1 MRNRELILF
10 LTVFVIFTACN
21 QETTQVTKEVNW
33 QLGPFVKQDADN
45 PILGALDST
54 LFYCP
59 VRQADVAWEAKDV
72 FNPAAI
78 VRNDTIFMLYRA
90 EDTVGIYSG
99 TSRLGLAW
107 SVDGTRFIRNPQPVF
122 YPDNDGLENYEW
134 EGGVEDPRITRMP
147 KGEYI
152 VTYTSYDGHVARL
165 NIATTPDLLN
175 WEKYGPAFQSEKYIN
190 EWSKS
195 GAIVSESIQN
205 IPTAI
210 KINGKY
216 WMYWGDT
223 DIFLATS
230 NDLIHWEPFE
240 NEDGTLKKIL
250 SPREAMFDSRLVEPG
265 PPAMITENGILLIY
279 NGMNKDEGGDPELAA
294 GVYSGGQALF
304 DLSDPGKLIN
314 RSTRHFITPDKD
326 YEITGQ
332 VGNVCF
338 VEGLVHYKEKWF
350 LYYGTADSKIAVAVA
365 K

>member
-1 MRNRELILF
+1 MGRKVILIVSCIVF
-10 LTVFVIFTACN
+10 LNACT
-21 QETTQVTKEVNW
+21 EEVTDINW
-33 QLGPFVKQDADN
+33 QMGPFIKQDVDN
-45 PILGALDST
+45 PILGPIDST

-59 VRQADVAWEAKDV
+59 VRRAEVAWEAKDV

-107 SVDGTRFIRNPQPVF
+107 SVDGTNFIRNPQPVF
-122 YPDNDGLENYEW
+122 YPDNDGFENYEW
-134 EGGVEDPRITRMP
+134 EGGIEDPRIIQMP
-147 KGEYI
+147 KGDYL
-152 VTYTSYDGHVARL
+152 VTYTSYDGNVARL
-165 NIATTPDLLN
+165 NVATTTDLLN
-175 WEKYGPAFQSEKYIN
+175 WEKYGPAFQSEKYIDG
-190 EWSKS
+190 WSKS

-205 IPTAI
+205 KPTAI
-210 KINGKY
+210 KIKGKY

-230 NDLIHWEPFE
+230 TDLIHWDPVE

-265 PPAMITENGILLIY
+265 PPAMVTENGILLIY
-279 NGMNKDEGGDPELAA
+279 NGMNLDKGGDPELAA
-294 GVYSGGQALF
+294 GVYSAGQALF
-304 DLSDPGKLIN
+304 DLSDPEKLIN
-314 RSTRHFITPDKD
+314 RSNQYFITPEKD

-332 VGNVCF
+332 IGNVCF
-338 VEGLVHYKEKWF
+338 VEGLVRYKEKWF

-365 K
+365 N